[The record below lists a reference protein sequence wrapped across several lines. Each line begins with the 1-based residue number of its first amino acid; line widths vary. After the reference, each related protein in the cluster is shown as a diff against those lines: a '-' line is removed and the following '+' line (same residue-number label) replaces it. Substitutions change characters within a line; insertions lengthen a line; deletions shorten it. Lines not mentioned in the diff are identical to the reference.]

1 MSHLS
6 TRALRARRTTPDDGR
21 QRGIISDLE
30 RRRPVTRVILICVQG
45 AVLIGLILSGLMPL
59 LWLARAAVAPSQDIL
74 SDPLGLFMN
83 PTFQWENLAE
93 AWTRARIGDVLGNT
107 AIVALGTTAATLVV
121 SFSCAY
127 VLSVLRPRWAPALNV
142 GIMVTLFIPGVI
154 SLVPLYLTVVKL
166 PILGVSLINNYA
178 ATWLPAAANAFI
190 ILIVKRFF
198 DAVPRDLVEAARI
211 DGAGP
216 VRILVSVYL
225 PLSAPIAGVVAL
237 LTVVASWKDF
247 LWPLLVLPSPSRQP
261 ISVALAKLDGN
272 TALNVQLAAMFLA
285 LLVPVLL
292 FMVFQRQFLQGAGM
306 AGAVKG

>member
-1 MSHLS
+1 
-6 TRALRARRTTPDDGR
+6 
-21 QRGIISDLE
+21 
-30 RRRPVTRVILICVQG
+30 
-45 AVLIGLILSGLMPL
+45 
-59 LWLARAAVAPSQDIL
+59 
-74 SDPLGLFMN
+74 MN